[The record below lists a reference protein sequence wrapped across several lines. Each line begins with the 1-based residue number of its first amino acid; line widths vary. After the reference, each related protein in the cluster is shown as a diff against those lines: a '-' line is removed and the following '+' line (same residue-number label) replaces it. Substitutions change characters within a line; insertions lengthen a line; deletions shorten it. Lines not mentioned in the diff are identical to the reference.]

1 MENAHYVIYNNN
13 NKYIG
18 FTCNLQNAIKMANK
32 YNGHYELEFVG
43 SNSIFG

>member
-1 MENAHYVIYNNN
+1 MENAHYVIYDNN

-18 FTCNLQNAIKMANK
+18 FTDDLQDAIKMANK
-32 YNGHYELEFVG
+32 YNGHYELDFGG